1 MYLLLHRSVIAA
13 FHCGVPVLCETL
25 GFLRFTALAL
35 PLAAASRWVSL
46 PVDPRALDAEQHPQV
61 DGGPAGSRLA
71 AVAAK
76 LIAGEALHPLQE
88 ALATSSCAPVSP
100 VAALPG
106 LAGRVD
112 AAGGGRCRPV

>member
-1 MYLLLHRSVIAA
+1 MFCSFGSFCRA
-13 FHCGVPVLCETL
+13 FS
-25 GFLRFTALAL
+25 
-35 PLAAASRWVSL
+35 LAASLRWVSL
-46 PVDPRALDAEQHPQV
+46 PVDPRALDAEQHPEV

-88 ALATSSCAPVSP
+88 ALATSSGALVSP
-100 VAALPG
+100 LAALPG

-112 AAGGGRCRPV
+112 AAGGRRRRPV